1 MAPAASASSASS
13 RMRPISARHAAPS
26 RLSLVCT
33 RSIVCPTSSAQFV
46 GPGCA
51 SRSATASRKVRKRD
65 QPPPFATTHERP
77 PARRESGRPRRRGGH
92 RVGRPPEACLE
103 HIGEGAEAV
112 RAWAYVDRNAVLAK
126 GGALDR
132 APRASRL
139 HGVPFGIKDIIDT
152 ADLPTEYNSRIYQGH
167 RPKADAACV
176 TLLRQAGCLILG
188 KTVTT
193 EFANNHPSQTRN
205 PHNPAHTPGGSSSG
219 SGPTAADAMWAL
231 ALGTQTGGSVIR
243 PAAYRGAFAIK
254 PNLGGIKLTGAQ
266 VP

>member
-1 MAPAASASSASS
+1 MRLNELSAAQA
-13 RMRPISARHAAPS
+13 
-26 RLSLVCT
+26 
-33 RSIVCPTSSAQFV
+33 
-46 GPGCA
+46 
-51 SRSATASRKVRKRD
+51 
-65 QPPPFATTHERP
+65 
-77 PARRESGRPRRRGGH
+77 ARRIEAGEIT
-92 RVGRPPEACLE
+92 VEALAKACLE
-103 HIGEGAEAV
+103 HIGERDEAV
-112 RAWAYVDRNAVLAK
+112 RAWAYIDRDAALAQAR
-126 GGALDR
+126 ALDR

-219 SGPTAADAMWAL
+219 SAAAVADAMVPL
-231 ALGTQTGGSVIR
+231 AFGTQTGGSVIR
-243 PAAYRGAFAIK
+243 PPPYRGALPLQPSVCPPTPAAATVL
-254 PNLGGIKLTGAQ
+254 P
-266 VP
+266 